1 MDCYDISKNLL
12 QIENMS
18 FPKFNN
24 VFENMIQNNCGVTV
38 PPNPFFWYPPDP
50 QCYYGLLRYPG

>member
-1 MDCYDISKNLL
+1 MDFYDISKNLL
-12 QIENMS
+12 QIENMN

-24 VFENMIQNNCGVTV
+24 VFENMVQNNCGVTV

-50 QCYYGLLRYPG
+50 QCYYELLRYPG